1 MSWLSVWFE
10 IYFLDMSIYI
20 SRFSWNPFLP
30 SNPERSFSSDPL
42 SPQKDLVGRG
52 GTSLTLFIIMFFQS
66 KTDRNSRLF
75 IINTIITSWPF
86 FPFLAFNSFWKM
98 CRGIPSTPHK
108 SLQAV
113 KPLSLWIWTTN
124 STCVF
129 RVSFSV
135 SVFLSY

>member
-30 SNPERSFSSDPL
+30 SNPERSFSPDPPVT
-42 SPQKDLVGRG
+42 SEGLVGRWG
-52 GTSLTLFIIMFFQS
+52 TLFIIMFFQS
-66 KTDRNSRLF
+66 KTDRNSRLS

-113 KPLSLWIWTTN
+113 KPLSLWIWTIN